1 MFAFPQK
8 NAHKQTYQQNKT
20 HDVASQKHQKAF
32 KKTLCS
38 FLVIFT
44 MATEV
49 QTKATHSFAGCL
61 FSTFS
66 CFYGGIHVTNATT
79 TQLIIT
85 EFHHRHAFPA
95 C

>member
-1 MFAFPQK
+1 MMLH
-8 NAHKQTYQQNKT
+8 HKSTKKPLKK
-20 HDVASQKHQKAF
+20 HSVLVAS
-32 KKTLCS
+32 
-38 FLVIFT
+38 FT

-49 QTKATHSFAGCL
+49 QTEATHSFAGCL

-66 CFYGGIHVTNATT
+66 CFDGGIHVTNATT

-85 EFHHRHAFPA
+85 EFHHWHTFPE